1 MATPI
6 LSSLSRSI
14 HELETA
20 ICTSS
25 HPWTR
30 VRDDLNRLESTL
42 RRVQAVVD
50 QAEEG
55 QWRDERL
62 RSWLAEL
69 QGVACDA
76 EDVLDEL
83 DFELSRPPRSSP
95 ASGEEEEVHSSVTSL
110 SCQIE
115 KIRGRFGE
123 ILEQTDGLRLKATER
138 TWPRCGEFVVKQT
151 EVFGREE
158 DKKNVTELVLSET
171 PENPP
176 VVAIVGSP
184 GAGKTT
190 LLQLVCNDPG
200 VREHFPRR
208 GWVRMSKDFD
218 ATTLRREIME
228 AITLRDWR
236 VEFSGKGHWIYS
248 QPNYLDRCIKREL
261 EEERFLLVLDDFCD
275 ENLHLWATVN
285 LQLSLGHGGSKIILA
300 TSSERVT
307 AVTENMPLY
316 HLSSLP
322 EENSWRLFQSL
333 AFGSRTGHP
342 EANLVRIGKEIVEKC
357 KGSPLSV
364 KMLAA
369 LLQSET
375 KAEIWSRVSK
385 SNLWNDADEEE
396 NHNLPALR
404 ISYHNLPPHLQS
416 CIAFC
421 SVFPKD
427 FLFTKDRIVRLW
439 MAQGFVHPR
448 EGKLSEE
455 IGSEY
460 FDELLSRSFF
470 LASHVADQTFVVH
483 HLIHDLA
490 EFVLGEQCCREM
502 NMKVCSVSKE
512 ARHLCL
518 VALDSLA
525 DVNLELES
533 EANSLRT
540 ILLVIKSVNSA
551 FKSNWWYHY
560 NDDIAH
566 LSFSDYLFRD
576 LKCLRALDL
585 SDTDIDHLPDSVG
598 NMKLLRFLGLN
609 NTRIRWLPEEL
620 GKLHNLQTLEL
631 RSCGGLTALPK
642 NIGYLTNLRHV
653 DLLNAC
659 DHVHLHHGIGRLVGL
674 QTLSMVYIG
683 KESEHYVIRELGR
696 LVNLR
701 GELRIIGL
709 HNVDDVDD
717 AKAAGLMH
725 KEHIEKL
732 TLRWCDPNDD
742 CYHRGVAPRS
752 TGFRCMNCRIE
763 EAVSHDEAGEEDEA
777 QQCMGVAV
785 LVEDEEEEDDM
796 WIDRIDID
804 VECKPDKPKRTR
816 EEMIQCQ
823 RKIEES
829 QEAML
834 ESLRPHGDLK
844 ELVIQHYYGSK
855 LSSSWMGDPVFSIL
869 ASITLDDCRK
879 CEILPPLGQLPS
891 LKHLLIRY
899 FPSIKRVGREFCG
912 GDSGGGEDSKAFPAL
927 ETLEFDG
934 MYEWEEWCGVEDG
947 DFPCLRRLLFCGCM
961 KLKSFPDAVSRHG
974 IP

>member
-6 LSSLSRSI
+6 LSSLARSI

-20 ICTSS
+20 ICTS
-25 HPWTR
+25 HQWIR
-30 VRDDLNRLESTL
+30 VRDDLSRLESTL
-42 RRVQAVVD
+42 RRAQGVVD
-50 QAEEG
+50 QAEER
-55 QWRDERL
+55 QWRDERV

-83 DFELSRPPRSSP
+83 NFELSRPPRSSP
-95 ASGEEEEVHSSVTSL
+95 ASGEEEEVHTSVTSL
-110 SCQIE
+110 SCKIE

-123 ILEQTDGLRLKATER
+123 TLEQTDGLRLKATER
-138 TWPRCGEFVVKQT
+138 TWPRCGEFVVKRT

-158 DKKNVTELVLSET
+158 DKKKVTELVLSET

-176 VVAIVGSP
+176 VIAIVGSP

-190 LLQLVCNDPG
+190 LLQLVYNDPG

-218 ATTLRREIME
+218 ATALRREIME

-300 TSSERVT
+300 TSSERAT
-307 AVTENMPLY
+307 AVTENMPLH

-322 EENSWRLFQSL
+322 EETTWRLFQSL
-333 AFGSRTGHP
+333 AFGSRTGHQD
-342 EANLVRIGKEIVEKC
+342 ADLVRIGKEIVEKC
-357 KGSPLSV
+357 KGSPLE
-364 KMLAA
+364 K
-369 LLQSET
+369 
-375 KAEIWSRVSK
+375 
-385 SNLWNDADEEE
+385 
-396 NHNLPALR
+396 
-404 ISYHNLPPHLQS
+404 
-416 CIAFC
+416 
-421 SVFPKD
+421 
-427 FLFTKDRIVRLW
+427 
-439 MAQGFVHPR
+439 
-448 EGKLSEE
+448 
-455 IGSEY
+455 
-460 FDELLSRSFF
+460 
-470 LASHVADQTFVVH
+470 
-483 HLIHDLA
+483 
-490 EFVLGEQCCREM
+490 
-502 NMKVCSVSKE
+502 NMKVCSVPKE

-518 VALDSLA
+518 VALDSLT
-525 DVNLELES
+525 DVSLELES

-551 FKSNWWYHY
+551 FKSNQWYHY
-560 NDDIAH
+560 SDDIAH
-566 LSFSDYLFRD
+566 LSFSGDMFRH

-585 SDTDIDHLPDSVG
+585 SDTDIDHLPDSIG
-598 NMKLLRFLGLN
+598 DMKLLRFLGLN
-609 NTRIRWLPEEL
+609 NTRIPWLPEES

-642 NIGYLTNLRHV
+642 SIGYLTNLHHL

-659 DHVHLHHGIGRLVGL
+659 DHVHLHHGIGRLVNL

-683 KESEHYVIRELGR
+683 KDSEHYVIRELGM

-709 HNVDDVDD
+709 HNVDAVDD
-717 AKAAGLMH
+717 ATAAGLML

-742 CYHRGVAPRS
+742 CYRRGVAPRS

-763 EAVSHDEAGEEDEA
+763 EAVSHDEASEEDEA
-777 QQCMGVAV
+777 QQCMVGV
-785 LVEDEEEEDDM
+785 VEDEEEEDDM
-796 WIDRIDID
+796 WWIHRIDID

-823 RKIEES
+823 RKIQES

-834 ESLRPHGDLK
+834 ESLRPHGNLK
-844 ELVIQHYYGSK
+844 ELVIQHYYGSS
-855 LSSSWMGDPVFSIL
+855 LSSSWMGDPVFSKL
-869 ASITLDDCRK
+869 ASITLDDCRN

-912 GDSGGGEDSKAFPAL
+912 GGDSKAFPAL
-927 ETLEFDG
+927 ETLEFDD
-934 MYEWEEWCGVEDG
+934 MYEWEEWCGVEDS
-947 DFPCLRRLLFCGCM
+947 DFPCLRRLRFYGCM
-961 KLKSFPDAVSRHG
+961 KLNSFPDAVSRHS
-974 IP
+974 IPR